1 MRFERLTSTGS
12 PLFVRGMELYG
23 ISFPEHEQRE
33 PDSQGQIMSHPD
45 YRFNLIFDGN
55 LFIGLMLCWETEFF
69 IYVEHFCIFP
79 DLRNNSYGARALD
92 LLSEQGKTV
101 ILEIDP
107 PIDDISMRRKGFYVR
122 SGFVA
127 NPYFHAHPPYRKGY
141 SPHNL
146 VVMSNPVELSRNEYE
161 RFNNYIAE
169 TVMSSKYPRL

>member
-1 MRFERLTSTGS
+1 
-12 PLFVRGMELYG
+12 MELYS

-33 PDSQGQIMSHPD
+33 PDSQGLIMSYPD
-45 YRFNLIFDGN
+45 YQFNLIFDGK
-55 LFIGLMLCWETEFF
+55 LFVGLMLCWETESF

-79 DLRNNSYGARALD
+79 DVRNNSYGSKALD
-92 LLSEQGKTV
+92 LLSERGKTL

-127 NPYFHAHPPYRKGY
+127 NPYPHVHPPYRKGY

-146 VVMSNPVELSRNEYE
+146 VVMSKGTELPRNEYE
-161 RFNNYIAE
+161 RFNNYLAE
-169 TVMSSKYPRL
+169 TVMSNKYLRI

>member
-23 ISFPEHEQRE
+23 ISFPEHEQRD

-55 LFIGLMLCWETEFF
+55 LFIGLMLCWETESF

-101 ILEIDP
+101 ILEIDA

-169 TVMSSKYPRL
+169 TVLSSKYPRL

>member
-23 ISFPEHEQRE
+23 ISFPEHEQRD

-55 LFIGLMLCWETEFF
+55 LFIGLMLCWETESF

-101 ILEIDP
+101 ILEIDA

-146 VVMSNPVELSRNEYE
+146 VVISNPVELSRNEYE